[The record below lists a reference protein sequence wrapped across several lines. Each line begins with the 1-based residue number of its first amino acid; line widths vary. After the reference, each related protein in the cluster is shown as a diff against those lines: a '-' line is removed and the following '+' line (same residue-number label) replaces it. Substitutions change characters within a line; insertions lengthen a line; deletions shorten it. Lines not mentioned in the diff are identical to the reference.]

1 MQKGFL
7 ILCFDDGTEET
18 YSTVYP
24 MLKEHGAVAVV
35 SVITGLVG
43 NRDLRLATLGQ
54 LQELKAEGWEMVSH
68 SVTHSRKEWLPGGPV
83 NLERLERELR
93 ESRDWVVR
101 NGLGDGKT
109 FIYPF
114 GSQPRGLV
122 GLVKK
127 YYWLARATD
136 SPATH
141 FDLPLNEEQRYSIR
155 SLPVK
160 HPLSERRMDEIHARL
175 EYVADR
181 SAIIALTFHRVTARP
196 QKIQDITQQE
206 LGVILDLMDS
216 EGLKTS
222 TFEETMRS
230 IWGSDAKPRT

>member
-7 ILCFDDGTEET
+7 ILCFDDGSEET
-18 YSTVYP
+18 YSTAYP

-35 SVITGLVG
+35 G
-43 NRDLRLATLGQ
+43 NRDLRLATLSQ
-54 LQELKAEGWEMVSH
+54 LRELREGGWEMASH
-68 SVTHSRKEWLPGGPV
+68 SVTHARNEWLPGGPV
-83 NLERLERELR
+83 NLERLEEELR

-101 NGLGDGKT
+101 NGLGDGRT

-114 GSQPRGLV
+114 GSQPSGLV

-136 SPATH
+136 SPAAY

-160 HPLSERRMDEIHARL
+160 HPQYERRLDEIRARL

-181 SAIIALTFHRVTARP
+181 SAIMALTFHRVTARP

-216 EGLKTS
+216 EGLKAS
-222 TFEETMRS
+222 TFEETIRG
-230 IWGSDAKPRT
+230 IWGSDAKPRP